1 MKKYIWLIFLAVVLV
16 AVAAYVV
23 FSKSEKKEAAP
34 QVKSPV
40 IVQEEKKKE
49 SEKTYENLIR
59 VAKPQAGA
67 EISSP
72 LEISGEARGSWFF
85 EASFPV
91 RLVDENGKELAS
103 GIAEAEGEWM
113 TENFVPFKATL
124 VFDRKTAKSGN
135 LILLKANASD
145 LEELDDSFAVPVVF
159 SQGETT
165 VVKVFFSHEESRT
178 EMDCSVTAPRERVI
192 AKTQA
197 VARAAIELL
206 LVGPTLEEKSAG
218 YFTSINPSVKL
229 NSISIQAGKA
239 RVDFN
244 GQLEQAVGGS
254 CRVSAIRSQIEDT
267 LRQFPTV
274 KEVVIS
280 VNGRTEDILQ
290 P

>member
-1 MKKYIWLIFLAVVLV
+1 MKKYSWFLFLAIVLV

-23 FSKSEKKEAAP
+23 FSKPGKKAVPESKP
-34 QVKSPV
+34 SVT
-40 IVQEEKKKE
+40 VQEEKKE
-49 SEKTYENLIR
+49 PEKNYENLIR
-59 VAKPQAGA
+59 VAKPQTGA

-72 LEISGEARGSWFF
+72 MEINGEARGTWFF

-113 TENFVPFKATL
+113 TEKFVPFKATL
-124 VFDRKTAKSGN
+124 IFDRKDAKSGK
-135 LILLKANASD
+135 LILLKANPSD
-145 LEELDDSFAVPVVF
+145 LEEMDDSFAVPVIF
-159 SQGETT
+159 SQEETT
-165 VVKVFFSHEESRT
+165 IVKVFFSNEESRT
-178 EMDCSVTAPRERVI
+178 EMDCSVTYPRERVI

-206 LVGPTLEEKSAG
+206 LAGPTLEEKSLG

-229 NSISIQAGKA
+229 NSISMQAGKA
-239 RVDFN
+239 RVDFDS
-244 GQLEQAVGGS
+244 QLEQAVGGS
-254 CRVSAIRSQIEDT
+254 CRVTAIRAQIEDT

-274 KEVVIS
+274 KEVIIS
-280 VNGRTEDILQ
+280 VNGRTKDILQ

>member
-1 MKKYIWLIFLAVVLV
+1 MKKYIWLIFLAVVLAV
-16 AVAAYVV
+16 VAAYVV

-34 QVKSPV
+34 QFKSPV

-59 VAKPQAGA
+59 VTKPQAGA
-67 EISSP
+67 EINSP
-72 LEISGEARGSWFF
+72 LEISGEARGNWFF

-178 EMDCSVTAPRERVI
+178 EMDCSVTSPRERVI

-239 RVDFN
+239 KVDFN

-274 KEVVIS
+274 KEVIIS

>member
-16 AVAAYVV
+16 VVAAYVV
-23 FSKSEKKEAAP
+23 FSKSEKNKTPE
-34 QVKSPV
+34 VKSPV

-72 LEISGEARGSWFF
+72 LEISGEARGNWFF

-113 TENFVPFKATL
+113 TEKFVPFKATL
-124 VFDRKTAKSGN
+124 VFDRKTAKSGK

-178 EMDCSVTAPRERVI
+178 EMDCSVTSPRERVI

-239 RVDFN
+239 KVDFN

-280 VNGRTEDILQ
+280 VNGQTEDILQ

>member
-1 MKKYIWLIFLAVVLV
+1 MKKYIWFIILAVVLV
-16 AVAAYVV
+16 VAAAYVV
-23 FSKSEKKEAAP
+23 FSKLERKEIVP
-34 QVKSPV
+34 ETKPPV
-40 IVQEEKKKE
+40 IVQEEKKE
-49 SEKTYENLIR
+49 PEKNYENIIR
-59 VAKPQAGA
+59 VTKPQTGA

-72 LEISGEARGSWFF
+72 LEISGEARGNWFF

-103 GIAEAEGEWM
+103 GIAEADGEWM

-124 VFDRKTAKSGN
+124 VFDRKTAKSGK

-159 SQGETT
+159 SQGETM
-165 VVKVFFSHEESRT
+165 VVKVFFSNEESRT
-178 EMDCSVTAPRERVI
+178 EMDCSVTSPRERVI

-197 VARAAIELL
+197 MARAAIELL
-206 LVGPTLEEKSAG
+206 LAGPTLEEKSAG
-218 YFTSINPSVKL
+218 YFTSINPLVKL

-239 RVDFN
+239 RVDFDEK
-244 GQLEQAVGGS
+244 LEQAVGGS

-274 KEVVIS
+274 KEVIIS

>member
-1 MKKYIWLIFLAVVLV
+1 MKKYIWFIFLAIVLV
-16 AVAAYVV
+16 AAAAYIV
-23 FSKSEKKEAAP
+23 FSKSEKKAAP
-34 QVKSPV
+34 ESKPPV
-40 IVQEEKKKE
+40 TVQEEKKE
-49 SEKTYENLIR
+49 PEKNYEDLIR
-59 VAKPQAGA
+59 VAKPQAGT

-72 LEISGEARGSWFF
+72 LEIRGEARGNWFF

-113 TENFVPFKATL
+113 TEKFVPFKATL
-124 VFDRKTAKSGN
+124 VFDRKEARSGK

-159 SQGETT
+159 SQGETAT
-165 VVKVFFSHEESRT
+165 VKVFFSNEESRT
-178 EMDCSVTAPRERVI
+178 EMDCSVTYPRERVI

-206 LVGPTLEEKSAG
+206 LAGPTLEEKSLG
-218 YFTSINPSVKL
+218 YFTSINPSAKL

-239 RVDFN
+239 RVDFDA
-244 GQLEQAVGGS
+244 QLEQAVGGS
-254 CRVSAIRSQIEDT
+254 CRVTAIRAQIEDT

>member
-1 MKKYIWLIFLAVVLV
+1 MKKYIWFIILAVVLV
-16 AVAAYVV
+16 VAAAYVV
-23 FSKSEKKEAAP
+23 FSKLERKEIVP
-34 QVKSPV
+34 ETKPPV
-40 IVQEEKKKE
+40 IVQEEKKE
-49 SEKTYENLIR
+49 PEKNYENIIR
-59 VAKPQAGA
+59 VTKPQTGA

-72 LEISGEARGSWFF
+72 LEISGEARGNWFF

-103 GIAEAEGEWM
+103 GIAEADGEWM

-124 VFDRKTAKSGN
+124 VFDRKTAKSGK

-159 SQGETT
+159 SQGETM
-165 VVKVFFSHEESRT
+165 VVKVFFSNEESRT
-178 EMDCSVTAPRERVI
+178 EMDCSVTSPRERVI

-206 LVGPTLEEKSAG
+206 LAGPTLEEKSAG
-218 YFTSINPSVKL
+218 YFTSINPSTKL

-239 RVDFN
+239 RVDFDEK
-244 GQLEQAVGGS
+244 LEQAVGGS

>member
-1 MKKYIWLIFLAVVLV
+1 VV
-16 AVAAYVV
+16 VAAYVV
-23 FSKSEKKEAAP
+23 FSKSEKNKTPE
-34 QVKSPV
+34 VKSPV

-72 LEISGEARGSWFF
+72 LEISGEARGNWFF

-113 TENFVPFKATL
+113 TEKFVPFKATL
-124 VFDRKTAKSGN
+124 VFDRKTAKSGK

-178 EMDCSVTAPRERVI
+178 EMDCSVTSPRERVI

-239 RVDFN
+239 KVDFN

-280 VNGRTEDILQ
+280 VNGQTEDILQ